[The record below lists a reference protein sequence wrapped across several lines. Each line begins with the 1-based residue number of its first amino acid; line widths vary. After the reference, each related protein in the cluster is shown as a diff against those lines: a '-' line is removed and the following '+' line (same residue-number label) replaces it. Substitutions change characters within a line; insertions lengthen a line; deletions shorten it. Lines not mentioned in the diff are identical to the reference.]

1 MAHLPMKRLLLS
13 MALGVSVLAVVLVAR
28 TLTFKSRQVV
38 PEEATAL
45 TVDAQALASRLSG
58 ALRLKTVAAS
68 EGVPADAEAFAAL
81 HAYLA
86 EHFPRVHAELKREVV
101 GAHSLLYTWQGTD
114 ASLRPM
120 MLLGHLDV
128 VPVTPGTEGAW
139 AHPPFDGVVADGF
152 VWGRGSLDDKGSVL
166 AQLEAVEALL
176 AAGEKPRRTVLLA
189 FGADEEVGGREGA
202 VVIAKRLQERGVRL
216 ESVLDEGGVI
226 MSGTVPG
233 VSAPVALVGTSE
245 KGFVSV
251 VLSVK
256 GEGGHSSMPPPS
268 TAVGVLARAVSRL
281 EAAPMP
287 TRLQGGSR
295 ELFTRVGPEM
305 PFGMRLLFANLW
317 LTEPLV
323 VRRLTASPTTNAAVR
338 TTTAVTVFEGG
349 VKDNVLPA
357 SARAVVNFRILPG
370 DSVEGVLSHVRAT
383 VDDSRVEVGTLDFQS
398 EPSPVSPTD
407 SESWREL
414 ERSLR
419 QVFPDVLVSP
429 YLNVA
434 ATDSRHFVGLS
445 DNVYRFFPAHLR
457 REDLARIHGK
467 DERIAVTAY
476 ADAVRFYAQYLRNAA
491 R

>member
-1 MAHLPMKRLLLS
+1 MKRLLLS
-13 MALGVSVLAVVLVAR
+13 VALGVSLLVVVLVVR
-28 TLTFKSRQVV
+28 TLTFRSRQVV
-38 PEEATAL
+38 PEPATAL
-45 TVDAQALASRLSG
+45 TVDAEALASRLSG

-68 EGVPADAEAFAAL
+68 EGTPADDAAFEAL
-81 HAYLA
+81 HSYLR
-86 EHFPRVHAELKREVV
+86 EHFPRVHAELKREPV
-101 GAHSLLYTWQGTD
+101 GAHSVLYTWRGTD

-128 VPVTPGTEGAW
+128 VPVTPGTEEAW

-152 VWGRGSLDDKGSVL
+152 VWGRGALDDKGSVL

-189 FGADEEVGGREGA
+189 FGADEEVGGQAGA
-202 VVIAKRLQERGVRL
+202 VVIAKLLQERGVRL

-226 MSGTVPG
+226 TSGTVPG

-251 VLSVK
+251 VLTVK

-268 TAVGVLARAVSRL
+268 TAVGVLASAVSRL
-281 EAAPMP
+281 EAAPMS

-323 VRRLTASPTTNAAVR
+323 VSQLTARPTTNAAVR
-338 TTTAVTVFEGG
+338 TTTAVTVFQGG
-349 VKDNVLPA
+349 VKDNVLPP

-370 DSVEGVLSHVRAT
+370 DSVDSVLAHVKAT
-383 VDDSRVEVGTLDFQS
+383 VDDARVEVGTLDFQS
-398 EPSPVSPTD
+398 EPSPVSPTT

-419 QVFPDVLVSP
+419 QVFPEVLVSP

-445 DNVYRFFPAHLR
+445 DNVYRFFPVLLQ

-476 ADAVRFYAQYLRNAA
+476 AQAVRFYAQYLRNAA